1 MTSKDDKDKAMF
13 GDIRRPDFFI
23 VGAPKS
29 GTTAMNDF
37 LRQHPQI
44 FIFAVRALAT
54 TGIYL
59 FSQRPRGHYV

>member
-44 FIFAVRALAT
+44 FMPRLKLAT